1 MGCNG
6 MVGLSAG
13 CRVAG
18 GDSFYLRPVRPDV
31 CLPRLDDADAG
42 IRTQNSCLRYMHP
55 QRPAH
60 REGRTQ
66 QGAG

>member
-1 MGCNG
+1 

-18 GDSFYLRPVRPDV
+18 RNCFWFRLERPDGR
-31 CLPRLDDADAG
+31 LARLDDADVG
-42 IRTQNSCLRYMHP
+42 VHSQNWSLCYMRP

-66 QGAG
+66 QGTA